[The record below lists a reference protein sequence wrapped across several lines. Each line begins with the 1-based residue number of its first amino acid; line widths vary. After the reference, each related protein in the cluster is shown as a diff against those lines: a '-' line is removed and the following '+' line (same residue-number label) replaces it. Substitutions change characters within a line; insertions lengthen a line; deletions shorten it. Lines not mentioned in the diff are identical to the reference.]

1 MSLRRS
7 LALAG
12 HELRQMRHEVGTL
25 STLVLLPLVMVAFL
39 NPVFRATLQAQGESA
54 GGATIA
60 VPGMAVLFSL
70 FLIGHVG
77 YLFFREH
84 SFGTWERLR
93 ATPLSPGDVILGK
106 SLPAVLLAVLQQ
118 LLLFGLGWWLF
129 DLRLTGTAAAL
140 LAVVIALAACLVAWG
155 VAAAAFLRN
164 ARRLNALSGVMAM
177 VLGGLGGSLTP
188 VESLPAWAQRIAPL
202 SPGYW
207 AVGGYRSVVLD
218 GADLPDV
225 AGAVGMLVIFAAVA
239 AALAAMRFRFEET
252 KVGFE

>member
-1 MSLRRS
+1 MSPRRS

-12 HELRQMRHEVGTL
+12 HELRLMRHEIGTL

-39 NPVFRATLQAQGESA
+39 NPVFQATLAAQGRSA
-54 GGATIA
+54 GGAAVA

-93 ATPLSPGDVILGK
+93 ATPMSPADVIVGK
-106 SLPAVLLAVLQQ
+106 ALPAVLLAVLQQ
-118 LLLFGLGWWLF
+118 VALFGLGLWLF
-129 DLRLTGTAAAL
+129 DLQVTGSMAAL
-140 LAVVIALAACLVAWG
+140 LAVAVALAVCLVCFG
-155 VAAAAFLRN
+155 VAAAAWLRS
-164 ARRLNALSGVMAM
+164 ARRLNALSGVLAM

-188 VESLPAWAQRIAPL
+188 VESLPGWAQQVAPV

-207 AVGGYRSVVLD
+207 AINGYRSVVLD
-218 GADLPDV
+218 AGQLADV
-225 AGAVGMLVIFAAVA
+225 AGAAGMLLLFAVTAAGLA
-239 AALAAMRFRFEET
+239 AARFRFEET